1 MADMDEQDK
10 EAIVQAARVG
20 NLEEVRRLVQQD
32 RGLLD
37 AVCGTYEW
45 EYSSPLVAA
54 AGRGHLEVVRYLLD
68 EGADINLRHF
78 YGYTAVELAC
88 VSGRSEAADLLL
100 ARGADTSP
108 RADGWIPLMW
118 ASTRGHTA
126 VVELLLA
133 HGCGDVDQCSVDYG
147 HTALH
152 LACFGG
158 RAEILRLLLG
168 AGATRTW
175 CNGVRAAL
183 R

>member
-1 MADMDEQDK
+1 
-10 EAIVQAARVG
+10 
-20 NLEEVRRLVQQD
+20 
-32 RGLLD
+32 LD

-68 EGADINLRHF
+68 EGADINLRYF
-78 YGYTAVELAC
+78 DGYTAVEWAC
-88 VSGRSEAADLLL
+88 VSGRSEAAALLL

-118 ASTRGHTA
+118 ASTRGHTD

-133 HGCGDVDQCSVDYG
+133 HGCDDVDQCSVDYG

-158 RAEILRLLLG
+158 RAEILGLLLG
-168 AGATRTW
+168 AGADPHLVEDFEGRT
-175 CNGVRAAL
+175 AL
-183 R
+183 EIAVAEDNDECVALLQVSSMNAYGQ